1 MLMNVSQVK
10 NLISVKD
17 FKNQYGVY
25 RTSDNKEGIIKRNGE
40 IIFPAKDYM
49 SVIAL
54 NDHLFDLTK
63 EDFTHATFDTNLNE
77 ILPIM
82 IDYNGSNGHCI
93 FYEHVNGTS
102 NLEENKKFGICDSNY
117 QVLLPAI
124 YERIIYFAETYWLKK
139 SDRCWLVLNEQL
151 ETSYSMV
158 EDVRLLIGAKAKD
171 KSVAVALN
179 GEYFLLSAQK
189 KRITKGHYEFLE
201 PFTEAGYAIAKV
213 NGKLVIIDEEEQI
226 LHHTNYSA
234 TYDDSLPYPY
244 WRCMWVASNRLA
256 FYQDEK
262 FGLMKPDGK
271 VIVEPIY
278 AEILVLG
285 YQELIPVKSTEGLRG
300 YIDINGQI
308 VIPCLYKHVTYNRT
322 TNQFRV
328 RTTENKYGLFDK
340 NGNSVLP
347 AIFQQL
353 TIDKKGCIFT
363 SLN

>member
-1 MLMNVSQVK
+1 MNVSQVK

-77 ILPIM
+77 ILPI
-82 IDYNGSNGHCI
+82 IIGYNGSNGHCI
-93 FYEHVNGTS
+93 FYELVNGTS
-102 NLEENKKFGICDSNY
+102 NPEENKKYGICDSNY

-124 YERIIYFAETYWLKK
+124 YERIIYFAETYWLKEW
-139 SDRCWLVLNEQL
+139 DGYWMVMNEQL
-151 ETSYSMV
+151 ETTYSMV

-171 KSVAVALN
+171 KSVAVAVN

-189 KRITKGHYEFLE
+189 KRITKGNYEFLQ

-213 NGKLVIIDEEEQI
+213 NGKLVIIDEKEQI
-226 LHHTNYSA
+226 IHRTQYSV
-234 TYDDSLPYPY
+234 TYDGSQPYPY
-244 WRCMWVASNRLA
+244 WQCMWVASNRLA
-256 FYQDEK
+256 FYQDGK
-262 FGLMKPDGK
+262 FGLMTPEGK
-271 VIVEPIY
+271 VIVEPTY

-285 YQELIPVKSTEGLRG
+285 CEELIPVKSSEGLRG
-300 YIDINGQI
+300 YINVNGEI

-340 NGNSVLP
+340 NGNPVLP
-347 AIFQQL
+347 TIFKQI
-353 TIDKKGCIFT
+353 TIDQDGHV
-363 SLN
+363 LALLD

>member
-1 MLMNVSQVK
+1 
-10 NLISVKD
+10 
-17 FKNQYGVY
+17 
-25 RTSDNKEGIIKRNGE
+25 
-40 IIFPAKDYM
+40 
-49 SVIAL
+49 
-54 NDHLFDLTK
+54 
-63 EDFTHATFDTNLNE
+63 
-77 ILPIM
+77 
-82 IDYNGSNGHCI
+82 
-93 FYEHVNGTS
+93 
-102 NLEENKKFGICDSNY
+102 
-117 QVLLPAI
+117 
-124 YERIIYFAETYWLKK
+124 
-139 SDRCWLVLNEQL
+139 
-151 ETSYSMV
+151 MV

-340 NGNSVLP
+340 NGNPVLP
-347 AIFQQL
+347 TIFKQI
-353 TIDKKGCIFT
+353 TIDQDGHV
-363 SLN
+363 LALLD